1 MGTHF
6 VTELST
12 TLRSVFFSVI
22 MDETTDVTV
31 EKQLAVM
38 VEFYDVVKG
47 KTVEELLDLVQR
59 EGGKAQILV
68 DNLLNY
74 LRNNPLE
81 N

>member
-1 MGTHF
+1 
-6 VTELST
+6 
-12 TLRSVFFSVI
+12 

-81 N
+81 K

>member
-1 MGTHF
+1 
-6 VTELST
+6 
-12 TLRSVFFSVI
+12 

-59 EGGKAQILV
+59 
-68 DNLLNY
+68 
-74 LRNNPLE
+74 
-81 N
+81 

>member
-1 MGTHF
+1 
-6 VTELST
+6 
-12 TLRSVFFSVI
+12 